1 MNYQRPAPR
10 ARLTRDPHETSAAS
24 TQFAVRVRAVHSVV
38 VQLVL
43 LGAPGAGKGT
53 QGHVLSRHFGV
64 VHVSSGELLRSHVVA
79 QSGLGRQASEF
90 LARGE
95 LVPDE
100 LVLAVVGE
108 ALIGAVEAGGYILDG
123 IPRSLSQAER
133 AYALAAPAGL
143 VADAV
148 VYLDVP
154 DDISR
159 ARLAGRAMDSDRAD
173 DTDSAVIERRLEVFH
188 AETRPLLDYYRDRQ
202 ILVAVDGTLPA
213 DAVTAMILDALERR
227 GLGN

>member
-1 MNYQRPAPR
+1 M
-10 ARLTRDPHETSAAS
+10 
-24 TQFAVRVRAVHSVV
+24 RVRSVHSGG

-53 QGHVLSRHFGV
+53 QGHVLARHFGV
-64 VHVSSGELLRSHVVA
+64 VHVSSGELLRSHVAA
-79 QSGLGRQASEF
+79 QSELGGKVGEF

-133 AYALAAPAGL
+133 AYKLAEPAGL

-154 DDISR
+154 DDVSR
-159 ARLAGRAMDSDRAD
+159 ARLAGRAVDSDRAD
-173 DTDSAVIERRLEVFH
+173 DTDSAVIERRLELFH
-188 AETRPLLDYYRDRQ
+188 TETRPLLDYYRDRQ

-213 DAVTAMILDALERR
+213 DAVSAAIFHALEHR

>member
-1 MNYQRPAPR
+1 
-10 ARLTRDPHETSAAS
+10 
-24 TQFAVRVRAVHSVV
+24 VRVRSVHSGV

-64 VHVSSGELLRSHVVA
+64 AHVSSGELLRSHVAA
-79 QSGLGRQASEF
+79 QSGLGRQVSQF

-108 ALIGAVEAGGYILDG
+108 ALIGAVAAGGYILDG

-133 AYALAAPAGL
+133 AYALAKPAGL
-143 VADAV
+143 VADAA

-154 DDISR
+154 DDVSR
-159 ARLAGRAMDSDRAD
+159 ARLAGRAVDSDRAD
-173 DTDSAVIERRLEVFH
+173 DTDSAVIERRLELFH
-188 AETRPLLDYYRDRQ
+188 TETRPLLDYYRDRQ
-202 ILVAVDGTLPA
+202 ILVTVDGTQPA
-213 DAVTAMILDALERR
+213 DEVSAAIFDALERR

>member
-1 MNYQRPAPR
+1 
-10 ARLTRDPHETSAAS
+10 
-24 TQFAVRVRAVHSVV
+24 
-38 VQLVL
+38 VL

-64 VHVSSGELLRSHVVA
+64 AHVSSGELLRSLVAA
-79 QSGLGRQASEF
+79 QSGLGRQVSQF

-108 ALIGAVEAGGYILDG
+108 ALIGAVAAGGYILDG

-133 AYALAAPAGL
+133 AYALAKPAGL

-148 VYLDVP
+148 VYLDIP
-154 DDISR
+154 DDVSR
-159 ARLAGRAMDSDRAD
+159 ARLAGRAVDSDRAD
-173 DTDSAVIERRLEVFH
+173 DADSAVIERRLELFH
-188 AETRPLLDYYRDRQ
+188 TETRPLLDYYRDRQ
-202 ILVAVDGTLPA
+202 ILVTVDGTQPA
-213 DAVTAMILDALERR
+213 DAVSAAIFDALERR